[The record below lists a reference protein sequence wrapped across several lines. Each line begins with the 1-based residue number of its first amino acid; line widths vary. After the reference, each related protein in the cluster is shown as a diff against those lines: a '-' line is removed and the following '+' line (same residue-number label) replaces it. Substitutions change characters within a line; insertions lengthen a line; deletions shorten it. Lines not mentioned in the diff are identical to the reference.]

1 MSSAKKK
8 EVVVPDV
15 SPRTLV
21 YQAKYSKYKINK
33 QLNQEFEDLKPVK
46 KNFDLY
52 LQGKESKNLKAKE
65 IDWDDLFTQKIKPPK
80 YNKDYPVYQ
89 EDYDLK
95 VFATIKNKLESMSK
109 EDKLTFSILKWIFNA
124 MKKKDNTI
132 YRKELVEQLDQ
143 NFDILQ
149 SLGFND
155 TEQIEH
161 DLGLVRTKQI
171 GKLNWEEFL
180 DFFGH
185 SSNSFKQTGET
196 WWKTE
201 QEGREYFIP
210 INEPVLA
217 KLDPETRK
225 KQLSNQAYERM
236 TKKADG
242 QPVFSDLEGN
252 RKAESNM
259 HRLTDARVNKLI
271 VEEIENE
278 LADLKKSHKKSAKL
292 NNGDTQQTSASIGI
306 PGITSEVY
314 KNGPYWVLQNSHIA
328 ILKEIFNEVDRYNDL
343 IISRHDFASAVR
355 NNKTVQK
362 FIDEEAVRIDKK
374 TKLSLE
380 NILHDFEQ
388 EQYYKDED
396 DPDESTNHKE
406 FFSFN
411 EFVDFIE
418 NYQLPEERH
427 SIKFDES
434 VRSRQQFKTKRER
447 EEHMKQQIEEE
458 KDRRIENIPRFR
470 EEDKIDTDVE
480 YLEIVR
486 DVFDTWNKIDD
497 RHDSVDALQFFM
509 NIKKDPNVIK
519 INNVIAR
526 EPDGKSR
533 IKTETFVEVFYR
545 IEKSH
550 KEKHLNWATI
560 LEYFT
565 KRGRPLTDEEIEEL
579 KKADLLE
586 DENYE
591 RHQENMKSE
600 EEQFFNNLRNEQSDN
615 FQTNRDELSIP
626 DGRPDIEDMEHFNTS
641 NNKFKTS
648 GGQEGFRSTS
658 KSNKRVSFKDSLNDR
673 DTNFGIKPY
682 SASKKKSNDFHN
694 LSENEDSN
702 SEHKRLK
709 KRKETRSI
717 TIPKPFK
724 FDTREN
730 IRPKS
735 IRERKVDEMIELKK
749 IEEDNLLGYRFKA
762 KVPSKEVLTP
772 MFNDIMNKNE
782 QRRME
787 VKTNSMKL
795 LKEKECP
802 FSFNERD
809 KDKKRPESAYI
820 NDEFL
825 KPAFKA
831 KEVPKICSVE
841 IFKVMMDKRDKE
853 REIRVKKM
861 SEQNFKKSKL
871 PPRMEMH
878 EKLK

>member
-1 MSSAKKK
+1 M
-8 EVVVPDV
+8 
-15 SPRTLV
+15 
-21 YQAKYSKYKINK
+21 
-33 QLNQEFEDLKPVK
+33 
-46 KNFDLY
+46 
-52 LQGKESKNLKAKE
+52 
-65 IDWDDLFTQKIKPPK
+65 
-80 YNKDYPVYQ
+80 
-89 EDYDLK
+89 
-95 VFATIKNKLESMSK
+95 
-109 EDKLTFSILKWIFNA
+109 
-124 MKKKDNTI
+124 
-132 YRKELVEQLDQ
+132 
-143 NFDILQ
+143 
-149 SLGFND
+149 
-155 TEQIEH
+155 
-161 DLGLVRTKQI
+161 
-171 GKLNWEEFL
+171 
-180 DFFGH
+180 
-185 SSNSFKQTGET
+185 
-196 WWKTE
+196 
-201 QEGREYFIP
+201 
-210 INEPVLA
+210 
-217 KLDPETRK
+217 
-225 KQLSNQAYERM
+225 
-236 TKKADG
+236 
-242 QPVFSDLEGN
+242 
-252 RKAESNM
+252 
-259 HRLTDARVNKLI
+259 
-271 VEEIENE
+271 
-278 LADLKKSHKKSAKL
+278 
-292 NNGDTQQTSASIGI
+292 
-306 PGITSEVY
+306 
-314 KNGPYWVLQNSHIA
+314 
-328 ILKEIFNEVDRYNDL
+328 
-343 IISRHDFASAVR
+343 
-355 NNKTVQK
+355 
-362 FIDEEAVRIDKK
+362 
-374 TKLSLE
+374 SLE

-795 LKEKECP
+795 LKINILK
-802 FSFNERD
+802 FN
-809 KDKKRPESAYI
+809 
-820 NDEFL
+820 
-825 KPAFKA
+825 FKA
-831 KEVPKICSVE
+831 
-841 IFKVMMDKRDKE
+841 
-853 REIRVKKM
+853 
-861 SEQNFKKSKL
+861 N
-871 PPRMEMH
+871 
-878 EKLK
+878 